1 MHIQVNAERLKIAFD
16 NKDYFLEE
24 SNASQKVI
32 DIISNWHL
40 FSEFPILP
48 DTKALL
54 NKTEYLIL
62 CKFEEFKNNQDKNID
77 NENINEEGVIRL
89 D

>member
-40 FSEFPILP
+40 FSEFPILS

-54 NKTEYLIL
+54 NKTEYFIL

-77 NENINEEGVIRL
+77 DDNINEEGVIRL